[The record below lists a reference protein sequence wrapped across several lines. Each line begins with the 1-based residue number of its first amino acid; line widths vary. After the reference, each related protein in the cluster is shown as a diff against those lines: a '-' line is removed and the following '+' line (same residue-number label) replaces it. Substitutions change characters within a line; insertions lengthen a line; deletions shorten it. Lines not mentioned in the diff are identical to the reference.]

1 MLADRQVRALLGACR
16 ETHAEEIDCEE
27 FLAGL
32 GPYADALAA
41 GAVVPDGLAKLVEHD
56 ALCANCHEERVA
68 LVEMVRALG
77 AAGA

>member
-1 MLADRQVRALLGACR
+1 MLADRQVRALLSACR

-32 GPYADALAA
+32 PAYAEALAA
-41 GAVVPDGLAKLVEHD
+41 GASVPEGLAKLAEHD

-68 LVEMVRALG
+68 LVEMVSASSG
-77 AAGA
+77 E